1 MSCPYLEIE
10 LGNIGYVFREGY
22 FIDILA
28 TDSVDNKFT
37 FQ

>member
-10 LGNIGYVFREGY
+10 LGNIGYVFREKY

-28 TDSVDNKFT
+28 IDLVDNKFT
-37 FQ
+37 VQ